1 MTYLT
6 DLEQLIACAPL
17 PTLRGY
23 AAGSVRAVIL
33 DACDAGKIG
42 AAEALELSRQCDR
55 RIDAEGPQFGR
66 PRRPEPASPA
76 PEPSR
81 PPLPPAVILP
91 GVILD
96 RCSRQRWTPDDPV
109 RQGETAHEQISR
121 LENYRLAIEMAQERG
136 RDLEDRRARD
146 AIWAAVAAETAV
158 WMRAE
163 ARRLREVA

>member
-66 PRRPEPASPA
+66 PRQPEPAAPA

-96 RCSRQRWTPDDPV
+96 RCSRQRWTPDEPV

-163 ARRLREVA
+163 ARRATEVA